1 MTYDLPVISR
11 SLTDPLL
18 SLNNNNNMN
27 VNINVSINV
36 LIYVRI
42 FIMVYVINIVVA
54 NDCII
59 IHEYMY
65 VFVANNL
72 FVVIIVIVRIV
83 VRINMIK

>member
-1 MTYDLPVISR
+1 MIFRLFLAALRTR
-11 SLTDPLL
+11 CC

-54 NDCII
+54 NDCNI
-59 IHEYMY
+59 IHA
-65 VFVANNL
+65 FVANNL